1 MITTFVCK
9 NAGGFFR
16 ISATEKA
23 LCSIERLPQS
33 VPVSS
38 VLPLLVKI
46 TNEQLDEY
54 FRGERT
60 TFTLPLQ
67 FRGTPFQLSVWK
79 CIVAIPYGET
89 CSYTDIAQAI
99 GRPTSVRAV
108 GAACRANPFL
118 IVVPCHRVVGKKGKL
133 TGYVNGLTEKMR
145 LLQLE
150 KDILCCKGL
159 HATLSEST
167 SPFVTTLALQPPKKE

>member
-9 NAGGFFR
+9 NTGGFFR
-16 ISATEKA
+16 ISATEKT

-46 TNEQLDEY
+46 ANEQLDEY

-108 GAACRANPFL
+108 GQL
-118 IVVPCHRVVGKKGKL
+118 VG
-133 TGYVNGLTEKMR
+133 
-145 LLQLE
+145 Q
-150 KDILCCKGL
+150 IL
-159 HATLSEST
+159 
-167 SPFVTTLALQPPKKE
+167 F